1 MTESNTNSKEKMI
14 TISVMGI
21 EKLASYERGIRG
33 VLRKIEVGKCE
44 PELMENVKA
53 VKAVYE
59 LLEQLQMITNS
70 TREEGSKSK
79 HFFLQ

>member
-53 VKAVYE
+53 VYE